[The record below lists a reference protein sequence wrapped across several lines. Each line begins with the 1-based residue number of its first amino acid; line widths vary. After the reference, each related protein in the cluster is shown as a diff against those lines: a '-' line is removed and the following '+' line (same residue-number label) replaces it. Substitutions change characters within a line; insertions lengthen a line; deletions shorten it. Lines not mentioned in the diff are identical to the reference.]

1 MCSAVGDRVSPRP
14 GCPIRISSDL
24 RLPATPRG
32 VSSPGHVLLRP
43 QTPRHPP
50 CALHAADSPPVP
62 GSPVVPHRRLR
73 NGTPQPP
80 ASSSPTHF
88 NAPQAGLGDHLRH
101 VSCIA
106 SRMVLPCSPLLRYTG
121 GAEGIRT
128 PDLRRAKAALSRLSY
143 SPIWKTTCGRS
154 WTRTTGLTLI
164 RGVLSPTELNA
175 RPGTLAVEA

>member
-1 MCSAVGDRVSPRP
+1 MCSAGGDRVSPRS
-14 GCPIRISSDL
+14 GCPIRTPSDH
-24 RLPATPRG
+24 RAPAAPRG

-50 CALHAADSPPVP
+50 CALLAVLHPPFR
-62 GSPVVPHRRLR
+62 HR
-73 NGTPQPP
+73 NGTGQPP
-80 ASSSPTHF
+80 ACTHHAVVF
-88 NAPQAGLGDHLRH
+88 AFAFPSDPSKTRPRQTCRASDAGNA
-101 VSCIA
+101 SF
-106 SRMVLPCSPLLRYTG
+106 RMLLPCAHLLRCSG

-143 SPIWKTTCGRS
+143 SPIVKMATSGRS

-175 RPGTLAVEA
+175 LSRHLGR

>member
-1 MCSAVGDRVSPRP
+1 MCSTVGDRVSPRS

-50 CALHAADSPPVP
+50 CALHAACPP
-62 GSPVVPHRRLR
+62 RLR
-73 NGTPQPP
+73 HSTVSRKSTLNGTAQPP
-80 ASSSPTHF
+80 ASSPDAL
-88 NAPQAGLGDHLRH
+88 NDLLRPLGPR
-101 VSCIA
+101 SSSKT
-106 SRMVLPCSPLLRYTG
+106 SRMVLPCSHLLRYSG

-143 SPIWKTTCGRS
+143 SPIVKTTSGRS
-154 WTRTTGLTLI
+154 WIRTTGLTLI
-164 RGVLSPTELNA
+164 RGVLSPAELNA